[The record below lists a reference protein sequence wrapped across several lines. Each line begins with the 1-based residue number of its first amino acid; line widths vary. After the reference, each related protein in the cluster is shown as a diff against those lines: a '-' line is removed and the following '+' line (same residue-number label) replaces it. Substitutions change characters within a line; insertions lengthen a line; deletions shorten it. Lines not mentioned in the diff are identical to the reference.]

1 MFKQY
6 FQQAWG
12 QLRQQPLISLV
23 NVAGT
28 ALSIFLIML
37 VVMMQQVKVAPY
49 APESNRD
56 RFLHVRCGSIT
67 NEEWGEGN
75 SSNGPISVRTGREL
89 YKSLET
95 PEAVTLYTI
104 GTTATPVSLPNQPA
118 TAVDVKETDDDFW
131 RVFDFAFTAGK
142 PYDRATFDAGQ
153 PVAVITESVA
163 RLLFGTTDVA
173 GREFLLAH
181 APYRISGVVR
191 DVSTLATTAY
201 AQVWIPYTSTDQVDN
216 TWTADLM
223 GMMSCTILAKSRD
236 DFPAIREECDRRLEA
251 YNRVIGENGWEFI
264 SRNRPYD
271 QEKDAIAYAANWEPD
286 LKAERRSRLV
296 IYLILLIV
304 PAINLSSMTQSRLR
318 QRVSEIGVRRAF
330 GSTRGEMA
338 GQILAENF
346 IVTLLAGVLGFLLC
360 VLFAYVGNEII
371 FAQEYSSTLNPPTVD
386 ASILIHLSTFL
397 WALLFCFVLNLLS
410 AGIPAWRASRMNI
423 VEAVMSYEL
432 QVAVH

>member
-23 NVAGT
+23 NILGT

-37 VVMMQQVKVAPY
+37 VVMMQQVKVAPF

-191 DVSTLATTAY
+191 DVSTLAETAY
-201 AQVWIPYTSTDQVDN
+201 AQVWIPYTSTDQEGN
-216 TWTADLM
+216 TWEAGLM

-236 DFPAIREECDRRLEA
+236 DFPAIREECNRRLEA

-330 GSTRGEMA
+330 GSTRGELM
-338 GQILAENF
+338 GQILGENL
-346 IVTLLAGVLGFLLC
+346 IVTLLAGMVGLL
-360 VLFAYVGNEII
+360 LSLAFAYVGDSIL
-371 FAQEYSSTLNPPTVD
+371 FSQEYSATLNPPTVD

-423 VEAVMSYEL
+423 VEAIGGRL
-432 QVAVH
+432 H

>member
-37 VVMMQQVKVAPY
+37 VVMMQQVKVAPF

-236 DFPAIREECDRRLEA
+236 DFPAIREECNRRLEA

-286 LKAERRSRLV
+286 LKADHRARHQPEQHDAEPPAPAGQRDWRAPCLRLHPGRDGGTD
-296 IYLILLIV
+296 IGGELHRH
-304 PAINLSSMTQSRLR
+304 PAGRCAGLPALCALRLR
-318 QRVSEIGVRRAF
+318 
-330 GSTRGEMA
+330 
-338 GQILAENF
+338 GQ
-346 IVTLLAGVLGFLLC
+346 
-360 VLFAYVGNEII
+360 
-371 FAQEYSSTLNPPTVD
+371 
-386 ASILIHLSTFL
+386 
-397 WALLFCFVLNLLS
+397 
-410 AGIPAWRASRMNI
+410 
-423 VEAVMSYEL
+423 
-432 QVAVH
+432 